1 MTKEEIIKK
10 VRTIEIHSDI
20 LANEIFVGSYHSCF
34 KGNGLE
40 FSDIRRYTP
49 GDDVKKIDWK
59 VTAKQGRAYIKEFVE
74 ERELPIFLLVDVS
87 GSISFEKDRE
97 KLAEI
102 VGTLSFTA
110 NKNSDKVGAV
120 FFSDRIEK
128 FIPLKKGKKHS
139 LAILESL
146 LEIKP
151 EGKGTDIKGAL
162 NFFNRVSKRK
172 GIVFLIS
179 DFLDKGYEKTLKITA
194 LKNDLVQVKIGNKK
208 LENLPKGIFQIMDSE
223 TGEEMVVES
232 RGERISPESKK
243 SFNGVELDVDGD
255 YIREFLKF
263 FKGRRGR

>member
-10 VRTIEIHSDI
+10 VRAIEIRSDI
-20 LANEIFVGSYHSCF
+20 FANEIFVGNYHSCF

-40 FSDIRRYTP
+40 FSDIRRYAP

-59 VTAKQGRAYIKEFVE
+59 VTAKQGKAYIKEFVE

-87 GSISFEKDRE
+87 RSNSFGKNRE

-102 VGTLSFTA
+102 VGTLAFTA
-110 NKNSDKVGAV
+110 NKNSDKVGAI
-120 FFSDRIEK
+120 FFSDKVEK

-146 LEIKP
+146 LQIKP
-151 EGKGTDIKGAL
+151 EGRGTNIKGAL
-162 NFFNRVSKRK
+162 NFFNSVSRRK

-194 LKNDLVQVKIGNKK
+194 LKNDLVQVKIVNKK
-208 LENLPKGIFQIMDSE
+208 LENLPRGIFQILDSE
-223 TGEEMVVES
+223 TGEEMVIES
-232 RGERISPESKK
+232 RGEGISLENKRN
-243 SFNGVELDVDGD
+243 FNGVEIDVDAD
-255 YIREFLKF
+255 YVKEFLKF